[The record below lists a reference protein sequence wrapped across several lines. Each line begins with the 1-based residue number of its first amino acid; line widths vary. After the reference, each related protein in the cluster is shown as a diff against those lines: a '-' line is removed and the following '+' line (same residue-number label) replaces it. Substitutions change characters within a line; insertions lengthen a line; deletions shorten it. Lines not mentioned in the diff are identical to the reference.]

1 MINQIKLQYVSD
13 KFAMGLSLACVLH
26 CFFVPSFLILTSGM
40 LSVSLDNEF
49 VHKLLVLVAVPISSF
64 ALIKGYKYHKTFSF
78 ISFGIL
84 GLVALILA
92 VLLGE
97 SNLGE
102 LGEKGLTLLGSIL
115 VAYSHFKNYKM
126 CIKLDCSCHDN

>member
-1 MINQIKLQYVSD
+1 MINQIKSQYVSD

-78 ISFGIL
+78 ISYGIL

-92 VLLGE
+92 VVLGE
-97 SNLGE
+97 SIFGE
-102 LGEKGLTLLGSIL
+102 FGEKGLTLLGSIL
-115 VAYSHFKNYKM
+115 VAYSHFKNYIM
-126 CIKLDCSCHDN
+126 CIELDSSCHDN

>member
-1 MINQIKLQYVSD
+1 MTNQIKSQYVSD

-40 LSVSLDNEF
+40 LSVSFDNEF

-78 ISFGIL
+78 LSYGIL

-92 VLLGE
+92 VVLGE

-126 CIKLDCSCHDN
+126 CIELDCSCHDN

>member
-1 MINQIKLQYVSD
+1 MINQIKSQYVSD
-13 KFAMGLSLACVLH
+13 KFAVGLSLACVLH
-26 CFFVPSFLILTSGM
+26 CFFVPSFLILTSGV
-40 LSVSLDNEF
+40 LSISLDNEF

-64 ALIKGYKYHKTFSF
+64 ALIKGYKYHKTSSF
-78 ISFGIL
+78 LSYGIL

-92 VLLGE
+92 VVLGE

-126 CIKLDCSCHDN
+126 CIELDCSCHDN

>member
-1 MINQIKLQYVSD
+1 MINQIKSQYVSD

-26 CFFVPSFLILTSGM
+26 CFFVPSFLIITSGM

-126 CIKLDCSCHDN
+126 CIELDCSCHDN

>member
-1 MINQIKLQYVSD
+1 MINQIKSQYVSD

-40 LSVSLDNEF
+40 LSVSFDNEF

-78 ISFGIL
+78 LSYGIL

-92 VLLGE
+92 VVLGE

-126 CIKLDCSCHDN
+126 CIELDCSCHDN

>member
-1 MINQIKLQYVSD
+1 MIDQIKSQYVSD

-40 LSVSLDNEF
+40 LSVSFDNEF

-78 ISFGIL
+78 LSYGIL

-92 VLLGE
+92 VVLGE
-97 SNLGE
+97 SILGE
-102 LGEKGLTLLGSIL
+102 FGEKGLTLLGSIL

-126 CIKLDCSCHDN
+126 CIELDCSCHDN

>member
-1 MINQIKLQYVSD
+1 MINQIKSQYVSD

-40 LSVSLDNEF
+40 LSVSFDNEF

-78 ISFGIL
+78 LSFGIL

-92 VLLGE
+92 VVLGE

-126 CIKLDCSCHDN
+126 CIELDCSCHDN

>member
-1 MINQIKLQYVSD
+1 MINQIKSQYVSD

-78 ISFGIL
+78 ISFGML

-126 CIKLDCSCHDN
+126 CIELDCSCHDN

>member
-1 MINQIKLQYVSD
+1 MINQIKSQYVSD

-126 CIKLDCSCHDN
+126 CIELDCSCHEN

>member
-1 MINQIKLQYVSD
+1 MINQIKSQYVSD
-13 KFAMGLSLACVLH
+13 KFAMGMSLACVLH

-40 LSVSLDNEF
+40 LSVSIDNEF
-49 VHKLLVLVAVPISSF
+49 VHKLLVLAAVPISSF

>member
-1 MINQIKLQYVSD
+1 MINQIKSQYVSY

-40 LSVSLDNEF
+40 LSVSLNNEF

-92 VLLGE
+92 VVLGE

-126 CIKLDCSCHDN
+126 CIELDCSCHDN

>member
-1 MINQIKLQYVSD
+1 MTNQIKTQYISD

-26 CFFVPSFLILTSGM
+26 CFFFPSFLILTSGI
-40 LSVSLDNEF
+40 LSISLDNEF

-78 ISFGIL
+78 LPFGIL
-84 GLVALILA
+84 GFVSLISA
-92 VLLGE
+92 VIFGE
-97 SNLGE
+97 VMLGE
-102 LGEKGLTLLGSIL
+102 LGERGLTLMGSIL

-126 CIKLDCSCHDN
+126 CIELDCSCHDK

>member
-1 MINQIKLQYVSD
+1 MINQIKSQYVSD

-40 LSVSLDNEF
+40 LSVSFDNEF

-92 VLLGE
+92 VVLGE

-126 CIKLDCSCHDN
+126 CIELDCSCHDN

>member
-1 MINQIKLQYVSD
+1 MINQIKSQYVSD

-40 LSVSLDNEF
+40 LSVSIDNEF

-92 VLLGE
+92 VVLGE

-126 CIKLDCSCHDN
+126 CIELDCSCHDN

>member
-1 MINQIKLQYVSD
+1 MINQIKSQYVSD

-26 CFFVPSFLILTSGM
+26 CFFVPSFLILTSGV
-40 LSVSLDNEF
+40 LSISLDNEF

-64 ALIKGYKYHKTFSF
+64 ALIKGYKYHKTSSF
-78 ISFGIL
+78 LSYGIL

-92 VLLGE
+92 VVLGE

-126 CIKLDCSCHDN
+126 CIELDCSCHDN

>member
-1 MINQIKLQYVSD
+1 MINQIKSQYVSD
-13 KFAMGLSLACVLH
+13 KFAMGLSLACVIH

-78 ISFGIL
+78 ISSGIL

-102 LGEKGLTLLGSIL
+102 FGEKGLTLLGSIL

>member
-1 MINQIKLQYVSD
+1 MINQIKSQYVSD

-92 VLLGE
+92 VVLGE

-126 CIKLDCSCHDN
+126 CIELDCSCHDN

>member
-1 MINQIKLQYVSD
+1 MIDQIKSQYVSD

-40 LSVSLDNEF
+40 LSVSFDNEF

-92 VLLGE
+92 VVLGE
-97 SNLGE
+97 SILGE
-102 LGEKGLTLLGSIL
+102 FGEKGLTLLGSIL

-126 CIKLDCSCHDN
+126 CIELDCSCHDN

>member
-1 MINQIKLQYVSD
+1 MINQIKSQYVSD

-40 LSVSLDNEF
+40 LSVSFDNEL
-49 VHKLLVLVAVPISSF
+49 VHKLLVLVAVPISIF

-78 ISFGIL
+78 LSFGIL

-92 VLLGE
+92 VVLGE

-126 CIKLDCSCHDN
+126 CIELDCSCHDN

>member
-1 MINQIKLQYVSD
+1 MINQIKSQYVSD

-40 LSVSLDNEF
+40 LSVSLNNEF

-92 VLLGE
+92 VVLGE

-126 CIKLDCSCHDN
+126 CIELDCSCHDN

>member
-1 MINQIKLQYVSD
+1 MTNQIKSQYVSD

-40 LSVSLDNEF
+40 LSVSFDNEF

-78 ISFGIL
+78 ISYGIL

-92 VLLGE
+92 VVLGE
-97 SNLGE
+97 SILGE
-102 LGEKGLTLLGSIL
+102 FGEKGLTLLGSIL
-115 VAYSHFKNYKM
+115 VAYSHFKNYKL
-126 CIKLDCSCHDN
+126 CIELDCSCHDN

>member
-1 MINQIKLQYVSD
+1 MINQIKSQYVSD

-40 LSVSLDNEF
+40 LSVSIDNEF

-126 CIKLDCSCHDN
+126 CIKLDCSCHYN

>member
-1 MINQIKLQYVSD
+1 MINQIKSQYVSD

-126 CIKLDCSCHDN
+126 CIELDCSCHDN

>member
-1 MINQIKLQYVSD
+1 MINQIKSQYVSD

-40 LSVSLDNEF
+40 LSVSFDNEF

-78 ISFGIL
+78 LSYGIL

-92 VLLGE
+92 VVLGE

-115 VAYSHFKNYKM
+115 VAYSHFKNY
-126 CIKLDCSCHDN
+126 

>member
-1 MINQIKLQYVSD
+1 MINQIKSQYVSD

-40 LSVSLDNEF
+40 LSVSFDNEF

-78 ISFGIL
+78 ISYGIL

-92 VLLGE
+92 VVLGE

-126 CIKLDCSCHDN
+126 CIELDCSCHDN

>member
-1 MINQIKLQYVSD
+1 MINQIKSQYVSD

-40 LSVSLDNEF
+40 LSVSFDNEF

-92 VLLGE
+92 VVLGE
-97 SNLGE
+97 SILGE
-102 LGEKGLTLLGSIL
+102 FGEKGLTLLGSIL
-115 VAYSHFKNYKM
+115 VAYSHFKNYKL
-126 CIKLDCSCHDN
+126 CIELDCSCHDN

>member
-1 MINQIKLQYVSD
+1 MINQIKSQYVSD

-92 VLLGE
+92 VVLGE
-97 SNLGE
+97 SILGE
-102 LGEKGLTLLGSIL
+102 FGEKGLTLLGSIL
-115 VAYSHFKNYKM
+115 VAYSHFKNYKL
-126 CIKLDCSCHDN
+126 CIELDCSCHDN

>member
-1 MINQIKLQYVSD
+1 MINQIKSQYVSD

-40 LSVSLDNEF
+40 LSVSFDNEF

-78 ISFGIL
+78 ISYGIL

-92 VLLGE
+92 VVLGE
-97 SNLGE
+97 SILGE
-102 LGEKGLTLLGSIL
+102 FGEKGLTLLGSIL

>member
-1 MINQIKLQYVSD
+1 MINQIKSQYVSD

-26 CFFVPSFLILTSGM
+26 CFFVPSFLILSSGM
-40 LSVSLDNEF
+40 LSISLDNEF

-126 CIKLDCSCHDN
+126 CIELDCSCHDN

>member
-1 MINQIKLQYVSD
+1 MINQIKSQYVSD

-40 LSVSLDNEF
+40 LSVSFDNEF

-78 ISFGIL
+78 ISYGIL

-92 VLLGE
+92 VVLGE
-97 SNLGE
+97 SILGE
-102 LGEKGLTLLGSIL
+102 FGEKGLTLLGSIL

-126 CIKLDCSCHDN
+126 CIELDCSCHDN

>member
-1 MINQIKLQYVSD
+1 MINQIKSQYVSD

-115 VAYSHFKNYKM
+115 VAFSHFKNYKM
-126 CIKLDCSCHDN
+126 CIELDCSCHDN

>member
-1 MINQIKLQYVSD
+1 MINQIKSQYVSD
-13 KFAMGLSLACVLH
+13 KFAMGLSLVCVLH

-126 CIKLDCSCHDN
+126 CIELDCSCHDN

>member
-1 MINQIKLQYVSD
+1 MINQIKSQYVSD
-13 KFAMGLSLACVLH
+13 KFAMGMSLACVLH

>member
-1 MINQIKLQYVSD
+1 MINQIKSQYVSD

-40 LSVSLDNEF
+40 LSVSFDNEF

-78 ISFGIL
+78 LSFGIL

-92 VLLGE
+92 VVLGE

-115 VAYSHFKNYKM
+115 VAYSHFKNYKL
-126 CIKLDCSCHDN
+126 CIELDCSCHDN

>member
-1 MINQIKLQYVSD
+1 MINQIKSQYASD

-26 CFFVPSFLILTSGM
+26 CFFVPSFLILTSGV
-40 LSVSLDNEF
+40 LSISLDNEF

-64 ALIKGYKYHKTFSF
+64 ALIKGYKYHKTSSF
-78 ISFGIL
+78 LSYGIL

-92 VLLGE
+92 VVLGE

-126 CIKLDCSCHDN
+126 CIELDCSCHDN

>member
-1 MINQIKLQYVSD
+1 MIKTQETTDKLAGS
-13 KFAMGLSLACVLH
+13 LSLVCALH
-26 CFFVPSFLILTSGM
+26 CLFMPSFLILTSGF
-40 LSVSLDNEF
+40 LSYSIDNEF
-49 VHKLLVLVAVPISSF
+49 VHKLLVLAAVPISSF

>member
-1 MINQIKLQYVSD
+1 MKSQYVSD

-26 CFFVPSFLILTSGM
+26 CFFVPSFLIITSGM

-126 CIKLDCSCHDN
+126 CIELDCSCHDN